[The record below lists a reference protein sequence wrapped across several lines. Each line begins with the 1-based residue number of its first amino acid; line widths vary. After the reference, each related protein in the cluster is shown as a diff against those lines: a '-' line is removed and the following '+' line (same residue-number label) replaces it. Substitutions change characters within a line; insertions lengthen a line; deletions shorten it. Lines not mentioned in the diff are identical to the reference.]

1 MWCVGKKDPQRTNCS
16 LISVYPT
23 MDVKCSNADAFE
35 GHTFGFNSSF
45 LENSVLTFLRIT
57 VLFIASIYKGSKL
70 TKKTAIILNTMVV
83 FMLGW

>member
-23 MDVKCSNADAFE
+23 MDVKCSNTDAFE

-45 LENSVLTFLRIT
+45 LENSVLTF
-57 VLFIASIYKGSKL
+57 
-70 TKKTAIILNTMVV
+70 
-83 FMLGW
+83 